1 MTFIKVSY
9 IFTDEGEFL
18 YDPLSY
24 KVYTC
29 AKPFKFIGY
38 LNIKTLKIKHVFV

>member
-1 MTFIKVSY
+1 MTLIKVSY
-9 IFTDEGEFL
+9 IFTDDGEFL
-18 YDPLSY
+18 YDPISF

-38 LNIKTLKIKHVFV
+38 LDIKTLKIKNVCI